1 MCVIASKT
9 SKAKF
14 PSKETL
20 EICWNNNPDGAGY
33 MFAANNKVHIRKGF
47 MKFDDFWNSLQSVRT
62 KYGDKIACVMHFRIG
77 TQGGN
82 IPANTH
88 PFPLSRKMDNLRK
101 LNYSTD
107 VGIAHNGIIDLTT
120 TYGQKVNYSDTMK
133 FITDYLTLIITKE
146 NKETWFKSKETCKLI
161 EKLIESR
168 FSVMQKDGHITLLG
182 EGWNKDDSTGVWYS
196 NTSWK
201 APKYKAPKDNWNDY
215 GWGYEWDPKTK
226 SYVTATGSYD
236 EWDIYFD
243 ETSGQYDFDETYCPG
258 IMEGSDEYCSM
269 CANRGKCTFY
279 KEYMDSLFGD
289 EELNK

>member
-9 SKAKF
+9 TNAKF

-33 MFAANNKVHIRKGF
+33 MFTANGKVHIRKGF

-82 IPANTH
+82 IPQNTH

-101 LNYSTD
+101 LNYKCD
-107 VGIAHNGIIDLTT
+107 IGVAHNGIIDLTT
-120 TYGQKVNYSDTMK
+120 TYAKNVNYSDTMK
-133 FITDYLTLIITKE
+133 FITDYLSLIIHDTK
-146 NKETWFKSKETCKLI
+146 WYKSKDTCKLI
-161 EKLIESR
+161 ERLIGSRLCVLDKES
-168 FSVMQKDGHITLLG
+168 HITLLG
-182 EGWNKDDSTGVWYS
+182 EGWNKDDETGVWYS

-201 APKYKAPKDNWNDY
+201 APKYKAPKYNWNDY

-226 SYVTATGSYD
+226 SYVTATESYD

-243 ETSGQYDFDETYCPG
+243 ETSGQFDFDESYCPG
-258 IMEGSDEYCSM
+258 LMEGSDEYCSM
-269 CANRGKCTFY
+269 CANRGKCMLY
-279 KEYMDSLFGD
+279 KGYEDGLLDSD
-289 EELNK
+289 ELNK